1 MDRKKRRIAEN
12 ALIQLSIREGKTVEE
27 IKKEIKK
34 AMLIGLCS
42 QDTKIQAHWNSI
54 PCEGEL
60 PTPEEL
66 IVYMAEAARKNY
78 D

>member
-1 MDRKKRRIAEN
+1 MDRIKLRNAEK
-12 ALIQLSIREGKTVEE
+12 ALRQISIREGKTVNE

-42 QDTKIQAHWNSI
+42 QDPKIQAYWRYISF
-54 PCEGEL
+54 EGDV

-66 IVYMAEAARKNY
+66 IAFLSNETKRKLK
-78 D
+78 